1 MARTA
6 ASTGVTWIP
15 ATRTRVEQHRDG
27 GVEPD
32 LRDAMTLVKSLV
44 LFVGDATRE
53 EQVFKK
59 SYSLTVRVVSISHV
73 GQI

>member
-1 MARTA
+1 MARAA
-6 ASTGVTWIP
+6 ASTGLTWIP

-44 LFVGDATRE
+44 L
-53 EQVFKK
+53 
-59 SYSLTVRVVSISHV
+59 L
-73 GQI
+73 